1 MNNILSRRLLAT
13 FMAALL
19 AVSMMPAWAFANA
32 DAQTQQAT
40 SNLEQDVDQ
49 NVGEASSDAVA
60 GDVSSEDVAV
70 SGEAD
75 ASSVDSVD
83 SAEETSDGLSS
94 QDASKDASAEE
105 RPLTPSASSV
115 EPMLLSVSTSSDA
128 PSLGTSSQSAD
139 DKISVTCSIIG
150 ADSAG
155 NRQSWAPAQGF
166 DVPEGATAADVTVEM
181 FKRAGITADYDPD
194 GDWGFYLSSITSPF
208 DGGQTLGYDPVTD
221 KYWQLFINKTAASAG
236 ASSCILQPG
245 DFVVWCYSAW
255 GEAAPSSQLSV
266 KCEIIGKDASGNQQI
281 WAAPTTVLVDE
292 GATAAD
298 ASKALFAEGINVSYV
313 EGDYFYL
320 NSIASPFDGGRTL
333 GYDSTTGE
341 YWQLFINGEYSLL
354 AANSCT
360 LKAGDT
366 VSWVYGSD
374 VSMPGQV
381 SVSMDVIGWDADGA
395 PQRWARAANQVFLV
409 GTSLREAS
417 GAYLESCG
425 MSPSFIDDGASWSL
439 ESLSSPLGD
448 GRTLQS
454 EWYFFVNGTPGSQL
468 EADYELKSGDAV
480 TWVFGSKSEI
490 PNPDEVIVDPAA
502 PRPDWE
508 ADWAGDVSQ
517 PTQAETPT
525 DSLKDAWVFD
535 YAKYATSSYAKA
547 SEPIVVNGFVYLAV
561 DNRMLKIEAST
572 GRVLATSNLKGSI
585 GYTARPV
592 YAKGV
597 VIVPLDGGAVQALTA
612 DELTTVWVTDPVSEL
627 AQSSCS
633 ISVKGNYAYVGTV
646 DVDYG
651 SGTYNNGHFMRVN
664 ILTGAISWKHV
675 NSGEGYYWGGSAFAG
690 NYVVVATSGGTLEVL
705 SQSSGALVDSFSL
718 GVKTNSSC
726 VVSDDGSTVYVV
738 TYDGRLHVFG
748 LKENGSLFEKRSVS
762 LGLAGSACMPT
773 KLGGK
778 LIVGG
783 WTESSSALAVVDL
796 NSFEVQLVTVADGV
810 VIPVGLGG
818 IKGAPLVSVQNDGVY
833 AYFTVN
839 FGESEDYV
847 TYTSGGGVY
856 CYKLGD
862 VQARLLYDAAGHNN
876 YCDSPV
882 ACDKSGNLYYIND
895 SMSLF
900 KLILN
905 ASNSGGEGSAAGGG
919 EGGAAGG
926 ESSAGGSSAGSS
938 GNGASSAA
946 GAGFAQG
953 GTVAPANLPVSLEE
967 SVAEAIA
974 EAETLEEAA
983 VDAAEAVALSARGA
997 GVAAE
1002 DGSGAPAWAYV
1013 VLGAGVAAALGAA
1026 VWFVAARRRV
1036 V

>member
-1 MNNILSRRLLAT
+1 MNTTLRQRLLAT

-19 AVSMMPAWAFANA
+19 AVSMMPTWAFAN
-32 DAQTQQAT
+32 DDSRAQGAT
-40 SNLEQDVDQ
+40 SNLEQNVDQ
-49 NVGEASSDAVA
+49 NVGETSGDAA
-60 GDVSSEDVAV
+60 ADDALSGDVAASDK
-70 SGEAD
+70 AD
-75 ASSVDSVD
+75 GSNTDSVGFGGTISGD
-83 SAEETSDGLSS
+83 FSSQVASKDVSAEE
-94 QDASKDASAEE
+94 K
-105 RPLTPSASSV
+105 PSTLISPSV
-115 EPMLLSVSTSSDA
+115 EPMLLGASAASDA
-128 PSLGTSSQSAD
+128 PSLEANVQSVDA
-139 DKISVTCSIIG
+139 KISVTCSIIG
-150 ADSAG
+150 LDSAG
-155 NRQSWAPAQGF
+155 GRQSWAPAQGF

-194 GDWGFYLSSITSPF
+194 GEWGFYLSTITSPF
-208 DGGQTLGYDPVTD
+208 DEGQTLGYDSATG
-221 KYWQLFINKTAASAG
+221 KYWQLFINKAAASAG

-245 DFVVWCYSAW
+245 DSVVWCYSAW

-266 KCEIIGKDASGNQQI
+266 KCEIIGQDAAGNQQI
-281 WAAPTTVLVDE
+281 WAAPTTALVDE
-292 GATAAD
+292 GASAAD
-298 ASKALFAEGINVSYV
+298 ASKVLFEGGISAGFT
-313 EGDYFYL
+313 EGVYGFSLDW
-320 NSIASPFDGGRTL
+320 IDSPFDPTL
-333 GYDSTTGE
+333 RLSLKKVSSDPEPWGTYA
-341 YWQLFINGEYSLL
+341 YWQLFINGEYSSLG
-354 AANSCT
+354 ASNCI

-374 VSMPGQV
+374 ASMPGQV
-381 SVSMDVIGWDADGA
+381 SVSMDVIGQDADGA
-395 PQRWARAANQVFLV
+395 PQRWARAANQVFLT
-409 GTSLREAS
+409 GTSLRAAS
-417 GAYLESCG
+417 EVCLKSCG

-561 DNRMLKIEAST
+561 DNRMIKIEAST

-633 ISVKGNYAYVGTV
+633 ISIKGNYAYVGTV

-651 SGTYNNGHFMRVN
+651 SGTYNNGHFMRIN
-664 ILTGAISWKHV
+664 ILTGAVSWRHV
-675 NSGEGYYWGGSAFAG
+675 NPGEGYYWGGSAFAG
-690 NYVVVATSGGTLEVL
+690 SYVVVATSSGTLEVL
-705 SQSSGALVDSFSL
+705 SQSSGALVDSSPL
-718 GVKTNSSC
+718 GVQTNSSC

-738 TYDGRLHVFG
+738 TYDGRLHVFD
-748 LKENGSLFEKRSVS
+748 LKESGSLSGKRSVS

-796 NSFEVQLVTVADGV
+796 NSFEVQLVTVADGA

-833 AYFTVN
+833 VYFTVN

-862 VQARLLYDAAGHNN
+862 VQARLLYDAVGHNN

-900 KLILN
+900 KLVLN
-905 ASNSGGEGSAAGGG
+905 ASTSGGEG
-919 EGGAAGG
+919 
-926 ESSAGGSSAGSS
+926 SAGGSSAGSS

-946 GAGFAQG
+946 GAGSAQG
-953 GTVAPANLPVSLEE
+953 GAVAPANLPVSLEE

-974 EAETLEEAA
+974 EAKALEEAG
-983 VDAAEAVALSARGA
+983 AADAVALSTRAA

-1013 VLGAGVAAALGAA
+1013 VLGAGVAATLGAA

-1036 V
+1036 I